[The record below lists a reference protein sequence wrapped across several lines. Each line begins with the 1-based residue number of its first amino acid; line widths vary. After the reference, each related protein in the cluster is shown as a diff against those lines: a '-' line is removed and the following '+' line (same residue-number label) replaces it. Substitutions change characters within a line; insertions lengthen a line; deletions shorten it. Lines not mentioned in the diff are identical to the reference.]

1 MIRARHLI
9 LLLPLIGGL
18 GMTNTAT
25 ANCPPALD
33 FEKRRLAGDETV
45 RLCDAYRGKVVLVV
59 NTASK
64 CGFTGQYE
72 GLEALYDKYRE
83 QGLVVIGFPSN
94 DFGNQEPGSETQIA
108 DFCRLTYSVEFPMFE
123 KVSVKRGKADPFY
136 EYLAQ
141 QTGVYPK
148 WNFYKYLI
156 DRNGKVVDVYS
167 SMTSPS
173 SKKLVQSIE
182 KLLAEPAAS

>member
-1 MIRARHLI
+1 MIRARHLTVF
-9 LLLPLIGGL
+9 LLLIGGL
-18 GMTNTAT
+18 TMTDTAT
-25 ANCPPALD
+25 ATCAPALD

-45 RLCDAYRGKVVLVV
+45 RLCDAYKGKVLLIV

-83 QGLVVIGFPSN
+83 QGLVVLGFPSN
-94 DFGNQEPGSETQIA
+94 DFGNQEPGSEEQIA

-123 KVSVKRGKADPFY
+123 KISVKRGKADPFY
-136 EYLAQ
+136 QFLAQ

-156 DRNGKVVDVYS
+156 DRDGNVVDVYS
-167 SMTSPS
+167 SMTSPK
-173 SKKLVQSIE
+173 SKKLVQTIE
-182 KLLAEPAAS
+182 KLLAKPASS

>member
-1 MIRARHLI
+1 MQKRHTI
-9 LLLPLIGGL
+9 LAAILIGGL
-18 GMTNTAT
+18 HHDPNRDRRLLTGAG
-25 ANCPPALD
+25 
-33 FEKRRLAGDETV
+33 FRKRRLASDETV
-45 RLCDAYRGKVVLVV
+45 NLCEAYKGKVMLVV

-72 GLEALYDKYRE
+72 GLEALYDKYGD
-83 QGLVVIGFPSN
+83 QGLVVVGFPSN
-94 DFGNQEPGSETQIA
+94 DFGNQEPGNEDQIK

-123 KVSVKRGKADPFY
+123 KTSVKKGKADPFY
-136 EYLAQ
+136 QYLAE

-156 DRNGKVVDVYS
+156 DRDGKVVDVYS

-173 SKKLVQSIE
+173 SKKMVQTIE
-182 KLLAEPAAS
+182 KLLAQPASS